1 MKSKHFYQGNAGFTL
16 IEVLIT
22 VALTGI
28 LAAIT
33 APSLVSWLENK
44 KIDDVTASVEGAIKE
59 AQSTSIRRSQ
69 ACTLTITSTEV
80 SATPSN
86 CLPTGTRTISATGSS
101 RNIAVAVT
109 NNVVKFTAKGTTLDT
124 EPFIISR
131 INNGTVDGKMKC
143 VVVSAGL
150 GAVRTGVYDADDPPT
165 IPASMEARPVQ
176 SDPVSASIAAAID
189 AWDIRKATRDTAV
202 NAAVNSCKSSSS

>member
-22 VALTGI
+22 IALTGA
-28 LAAIT
+28 LAAI
-33 APSLVSWLENK
+33 AVPSLTAWLENK
-44 KIDDVTASVEGAIKE
+44 KIDDVTASIEGAIKE
-59 AQSTSIRRSQ
+59 AQSTSARRNQ

-86 CLPTGTRTISATGSS
+86 CLPTGTRTISATGSN

-109 NNVVKFTAKGTTLDT
+109 NNVVKFTARGTTLDT

-131 INNGTVDGKMKC
+131 INNGTVAGKMKC
-143 VVVSAGL
+143 VVIAAGL
-150 GAVRTGVYDADDPPT
+150 GPVRTGVYDASTPPT

-176 SDPVSASIAAAID
+176 SDPPSDTIATAIED
-189 AWDIRKATRDTAV
+189 WDSRAVIRTATVNTAV
-202 NAAVNSCKSSSS
+202 SNCKSSSS

>member
-1 MKSKHFYQGNAGFTL
+1 MKSKHFYQQNAGFTL

-28 LAAIT
+28 LAAIA
-33 APSLVSWLENK
+33 APNLTSWLENK

-86 CLPTGTRTISATGSS
+86 CLPTGTRTISATGSN

-143 VVVSAGL
+143 VIVSAGI
-150 GAVRTGVYDADDPPT
+150 GAVRTGVYDANDPPT
-165 IPASMEARPVQ
+165 IPESMEARPVQ
-176 SDPVSASIAAAID
+176 SDPPSSTIATAI
-189 AWDIRKATRDTAV
+189 ATWDSEAATRAATV
-202 NAAVNSCKSSSS
+202 NAAVDNCKSSSS